1 MGISTFEYNQ
11 LIKGLNKLSP
21 INHNIKTF
29 VPTPNYIDYRRG
41 YIVRYFIQRVN
52 DENATIYE
60 VNSKEYEKYL
70 TDEFWSSVS
79 LEWRISGNLNEIE
92 YSNKKSLTKASKKI
106 KSLIIHL
113 PFHSQ
118 FSLY

>member
-11 LIKGLNKLSP
+11 LMNAKNTRP
-21 INHNIKTF
+21 PANHTIKTHI
-29 VPTPNYIDYRRG
+29 PTPNYIDYRRG

-52 DENATIYE
+52 DKDATIYE

-70 TDEFWSSVS
+70 TDPFWNAVS

-92 YSNKKSLTKASKKI
+92 YSNKQSLNIASKKI
-106 KSLIIHL
+106 SSIIVHL
-113 PFHSQ
+113 PFYSQ